1 MTLLPEVLE
10 QLERQ
15 AAEAERY
22 AATARV
28 DVLLRAVLEDL
39 REVDMD
45 GTESN
50 GTEPDQLVNV
60 HRAAELLDVKT
71 RYLYEHHDR
80 FPFTRRVGRQLRF
93 SLRGLQ
99 RYIAR
104 RR

>member
-1 MTLLPEVLE
+1 MTLPEVLE

-22 AATARV
+22 EATARV
-28 DVLLRAVLEDL
+28 DVLLRALIEDL
-39 REVDMD
+39 REVDTD

-50 GTEPDQLVNV
+50 GTEPDQLVGV
-60 HRAAELLDVKT
+60 HKAAEILGVKV
-71 RYLYEHHDR
+71 RYLYECHDR

-99 RYIAR
+99 RYIAKKR
-104 RR
+104 